1 MSSPASGD
9 HAPASTDAARPI
21 AVLIIDD
28 DRDIRDAIQELL
40 EAEGYAV
47 CTAENGAVALQQLR
61 HVRPQLI
68 LLDLMMTVMDGASFR
83 EAQMNDDSLAAI
95 PTIVMSARSDP
106 GREAGPLL
114 VRACLSKPIELDE
127 LLALVAHYCGGSA
140 A

>member
-68 LLDLMMTVMDGASFR
+68 LLDLMMPVMDGASFR